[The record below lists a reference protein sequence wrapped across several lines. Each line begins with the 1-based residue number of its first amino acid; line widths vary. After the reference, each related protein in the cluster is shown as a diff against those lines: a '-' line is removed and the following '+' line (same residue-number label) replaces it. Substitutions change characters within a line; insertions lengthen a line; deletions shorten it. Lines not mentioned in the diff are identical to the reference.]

1 MVNLTDAAGQN
12 FATRFSNVFAIGT
25 GNKPM
30 VSLPKGKGIKL
41 TILEEQRKQE
51 DN

>member
-1 MVNLTDAAGQN
+1 LTDAAGQN